1 MLRGKTLHNL
11 ITEYVEEYTIF
22 RDFSKNTLNN
32 KRDLFARFYAF
43 LGSKPLTLENVQL
56 YVLSMKDRNVSANSI
71 KTEVSNI
78 KAFVHWLIKKKK
90 LMDNDWTSEIELPNI
105 HLAPEMLPDIFQAEK
120 IIELGTEPGINDHA
134 LHRKRKALMRFAMR
148 FALRTGVRGVELIN
162 IRGRDLVIS
171 DSDPTASKVYLVGAK
186 GGTPQWQPLPLD
198 MLEELKQHIN
208 DPLVFPVCLGT
219 CNQALKR
226 GAKLYGLTDS
236 VNMHIHILRKVFGTS
251 LARVMPMSMVSR
263 LMRHSDI
270 SITQKFYVSYGIEEM
285 GSKLNTLHP
294 LIRIASAPQDAINTF
309 IQNTAEPYFSHDKR
323 VQVSTENNAE
333 RREYIMKFRY

>member
-32 KRDLFARFYAF
+32 KRELFARFLAY
-43 LGSKPLTLENVQL
+43 LEEKPLTLENVQL
-56 YVLSMKDRNVSANSI
+56 YANDMKKRGVSANSI

-78 KAFVHWLIKKKK
+78 KALVHWIIKKKK
-90 LMDNDWTSEIELPNI
+90 LIDKDWTTEIELPNV
-105 HLAPEMLPDIFQAEK
+105 HLAPEMIPDIFQAEK
-120 IIELGTEPGINDHA
+120 IIELGTEPGINDHI

-148 FALRTGVRGVELIN
+148 FALRTGVRGVELIH
-162 IRGRDLVIS
+162 IRGKDLVINE
-171 DSDPTASKVYLVGAK
+171 SDPTASKVYLVGAK

-198 MLEELKQHIN
+198 MLEELKPHIN
-208 DPLVFPVCLGT
+208 DPLVFPVCPGM
-219 CNQALKR
+219 CNEALKR
-226 GAKLYGLTDS
+226 GAKLYGLS
-236 VNMHIHILRKVFGTS
+236 ESINMHIHILRKVFGTS
-251 LARVMPMSMVSR
+251 LARVMPMSIVSR

-294 LIRIASAPQDAINTF
+294 LIRIAASPKDAINTF
-309 IQNTAEPYFSHDKR
+309 VQNTAEPYFSHDKR
-323 VQVSTENNAE
+323 IQVSTENNAE
-333 RREYIMKFRY
+333 KREYVLRIRY